1 MLIIVLWRHGHR
13 TWCLPNVI
21 INVWLHLWIFKNG
34 ISFVLNWFGYW
45 ELRKLRWYHA
55 FRWAIRVVCI
65 RWTIQHH
72 VGKCVRFYSTSSPR
86 RYRNTKLLPILIIN
100 LLLMHET
107 RITHL
112 LRMITRLLLLYFF
125 RVQVILLYLHTIGS
139 LGKVFFFA
147 YRLILD
153 III

>member
-1 MLIIVLWRHGHR
+1 MLFWMQVHWTWRLSNIR
-13 TWCLPNVI
+13 
-21 INVWLHLWIFKNG
+21 LHLWIFKNR

-45 ELRKLRWYHA
+45 ELRKLWWYHA

-65 RWTIQHH
+65 RWISQHH
-72 VGKCVRFYSTSSPR
+72 VGMRVRFCSNSETGSPR

-100 LLLMHET
+100 LLLMHKT

-112 LRMITRLLLLYFF
+112 LRMINRLLQLLHFF

-139 LGKVFFFA
+139 LDKLFFFT